1 MQSTIQKRLLALLI
15 LFFSSTQV
23 VSEEYKTGLVL
34 AEVNGKNITLDH
46 IIAAVAKLPSEYNT
60 LEAEYI
66 LEGVLNQIVKQ
77 EIMAQILDTSEKF
90 IEISLENEIR
100 SIRAKYSIEKLMEGF
115 PGNDK
120 LLAAYETATETIQ
133 SLEEFNA
140 SHILVESEK
149 EALNILNS
157 LMAGSDFSKLAQ
169 EKSTGPSGPNG
180 GQLGWFGP
188 GQMVPEFEAA
198 VLVLEIGNIS
208 QPVKTQFGWHLVK
221 LNDRRVK
228 ALPTFE
234 EMKPELVQQLSQAR
248 IDQLLK
254 IETDKSIVKILDTK
268 IEPSLIRN
276 LNLLKN

>member
-23 VSEEYKTGLVL
+23 IGEGYKTGLVL

-115 PGNDK
+115 PGNDQ

-157 LMAGSDFSKLAQ
+157 LKAGSDFSKLAQ

-198 VLVLEIGNIS
+198 VLVLEIGGIS

-221 LNDRRVK
+221 LNDIRVK

-234 EMKPELVQQLSQAR
+234 EMKPELVQQLSQAK

>member
-1 MQSTIQKRLLALLI
+1 
-15 LFFSSTQV
+15 
-23 VSEEYKTGLVL
+23 
-34 AEVNGKNITLDH
+34 
-46 IIAAVAKLPSEYNT
+46 
-60 LEAEYI
+60 
-66 LEGVLNQIVKQ
+66 
-77 EIMAQILDTSEKF
+77 
-90 IEISLENEIR
+90 
-100 SIRAKYSIEKLMEGF
+100 MEGF
-115 PGNDK
+115 PGSDQ
-120 LLAAYETATETIQ
+120 LLAAYKTATETIQ
-133 SLEEFNA
+133 SSEEFNA

-149 EALNILNS
+149 EALKILNS
-157 LMAGSDFSKLAQ
+157 LKAGSNFSKLAQ

>member
-23 VSEEYKTGLVL
+23 VGEGYKTGLVL

-115 PGNDK
+115 PGNDQ

-149 EALNILNS
+149 EALKILNS
-157 LMAGSDFSKLAQ
+157 LKAGSNFSKLAQ

-198 VLVLEIGNIS
+198 VLVLEIGGIS

-221 LNDRRVK
+221 LNDIRVK

>member
-15 LFFSSTQV
+15 LFFSSTQGV
-23 VSEEYKTGLVL
+23 GEEYKTGLVL

-90 IEISLENEIR
+90 IEVSLENEIR

-115 PGNDK
+115 PGNDQ
-120 LLAAYETATETIQ
+120 LLTAYETATETIQ
-133 SLEEFNA
+133 SLEEFSA

-157 LMAGSDFSKLAQ
+157 LKAGSDFSKLAQ

-198 VLVLEIGNIS
+198 VLVLEIGKIS

>member
-23 VSEEYKTGLVL
+23 VGEEYKTGLVL

-60 LEAEYI
+60 LEADYI

-90 IEISLENEIR
+90 IEVSLENEIR
-100 SIRAKYSIEKLMEGF
+100 SIRAKYSIEKLLEGF
-115 PGNDK
+115 PGNDQ
-120 LLAAYETATETIQ
+120 LLAAYETATESIQ

-157 LMAGSDFSKLAQ
+157 LKAGSDFSKLAQ

-198 VLVLEIGNIS
+198 VLVLEIGGIS

-234 EMKPELVQQLSQAR
+234 EMKPELVQQLSQAK

-254 IETDKSIVKILDTK
+254 IETDKSIVKILDTE

>member
-23 VSEEYKTGLVL
+23 VGEEYKTGLVL

-60 LEAEYI
+60 LEADYL

-90 IEISLENEIR
+90 IEVSLENEIR

-115 PGNDK
+115 PGNDQ

-140 SHILVESEK
+140 SHILVESEN
-149 EALNILNS
+149 EALNILN
-157 LMAGSDFSKLAQ
+157 LLKAGSDFSKLAQ

-198 VLVLEIGNIS
+198 VLVLEIGSIS

-228 ALPTFE
+228 APPTFE

-254 IETDKSIVKILDTK
+254 IETDKSIVKLLDTK

>member
-23 VSEEYKTGLVL
+23 VGEEYKTGLVL

-60 LEAEYI
+60 LEADYI

-90 IEISLENEIR
+90 IEVSLENEIR

-115 PGNDK
+115 PGNDQ
-120 LLAAYETATETIQ
+120 LLAAYETATESIQ

-149 EALNILNS
+149 EALDILNS
-157 LMAGSDFSKLAQ
+157 LKAGSDFSKLAQ

-198 VLVLEIGNIS
+198 VLVLEIGGIS

-234 EMKPELVQQLSQAR
+234 EMKPELVQQLSQAK

-254 IETDKSIVKILDTK
+254 IETDKSIVKILDTE

>member
-23 VSEEYKTGLVL
+23 VGEGYKTGLVL

-115 PGNDK
+115 PGSDQ

-133 SLEEFNA
+133 SSEEFNA

-149 EALNILNS
+149 EALKILNS
-157 LMAGSDFSKLAQ
+157 LKAGSDFSKLAQ

-198 VLVLEIGNIS
+198 VLVLEIGGIS

-221 LNDRRVK
+221 LNDIRVK

-234 EMKPELVQQLSQAR
+234 EMKPELVQQLSQAK

>member
-23 VSEEYKTGLVL
+23 FGEEYKAGLVL

-90 IEISLENEIR
+90 IEVSLENEIR

-115 PGNDK
+115 PGSDQ
-120 LLAAYETATETIQ
+120 LLAAYKTATETIQ
-133 SLEEFNA
+133 SSEEFNA

-149 EALNILNS
+149 EALKILNS
-157 LMAGSDFSKLAQ
+157 LKAGSNFSKLAQ

-198 VLVLEIGNIS
+198 VLVLEIGSIS

>member
-23 VSEEYKTGLVL
+23 FGEEYKAGLVL

-115 PGNDK
+115 PGNDQ

-157 LMAGSDFSKLAQ
+157 LKAGSDFSKLAQ

-198 VLVLEIGNIS
+198 VLVLEIGGIS

-221 LNDRRVK
+221 LNDIRVK

-234 EMKPELVQQLSQAR
+234 EMKPELVQQLSQAK

>member
-23 VSEEYKTGLVL
+23 VGEGYKTGLVL

-115 PGNDK
+115 PGNDQ

-157 LMAGSDFSKLAQ
+157 LKAGSDFSKLAQ

-198 VLVLEIGNIS
+198 VLVLEIGGIS

-221 LNDRRVK
+221 LNDIRVK

-234 EMKPELVQQLSQAR
+234 EMKPELVQQLSQAK

>member
-23 VSEEYKTGLVL
+23 FGEEYKAGLVL

-46 IIAAVAKLPSEYNT
+46 VIAAVAKLPSEYNT
-60 LEAEYI
+60 LEADYI

-90 IEISLENEIR
+90 IEVSLENEIR

-115 PGNDK
+115 PGNDQ
-120 LLAAYETATETIQ
+120 LLAAYETATESIQ

-157 LMAGSDFSKLAQ
+157 LKAGSDFSKLAQ

-198 VLVLEIGNIS
+198 VLVLEIGGIS

-234 EMKPELVQQLSQAR
+234 EMKPELVQQLSQAK

>member
-23 VSEEYKTGLVL
+23 FGEEYKTGLVL
-34 AEVNGKNITLDH
+34 AEVNGKNITLGH
-46 IIAAVAKLPSEYNT
+46 VIAAVAKLPSEYNT
-60 LEAEYI
+60 LEADYI

-77 EIMAQILDTSEKF
+77 EIMAQILDESEKF
-90 IEISLENEIR
+90 IEVSLENEIR

-115 PGNDK
+115 PGSDQ
-120 LLAAYETATETIQ
+120 LLAAYKTATETIQ
-133 SLEEFNA
+133 SSEEFNA

-149 EALNILNS
+149 EALKILNS
-157 LMAGSDFSKLAQ
+157 LKAGSNFSKLAQ

>member
-1 MQSTIQKRLLALLI
+1 MQSTIQKRLLVLLI
-15 LFFSSTQV
+15 LFFSSMQV
-23 VSEEYKTGLVL
+23 VGEEYKTGLVL

-60 LEAEYI
+60 LEADYL

-90 IEISLENEIR
+90 IEVSLENEIR
-100 SIRAKYSIEKLMEGF
+100 SIKAKYSVEKLMEGF
-115 PGNDK
+115 PRNDQ

-149 EALNILNS
+149 EALSILDS
-157 LMAGSDFSKLAQ
+157 LKAGFDFSKLAQ

-198 VLVLEIGNIS
+198 VLVLEIGSIS

-254 IETDKSIVKILDTK
+254 IETDKSIINILDTK
-268 IEPSLIRN
+268 IEPSLVRN

>member
-23 VSEEYKTGLVL
+23 VGEEYKTGLVL

-60 LEAEYI
+60 LEADYI
-66 LEGVLNQIVKQ
+66 LEGVLDQIVKQ

-90 IEISLENEIR
+90 IEVSLENEIR

-115 PGNDK
+115 PGNDQ

-157 LMAGSDFSKLAQ
+157 LKAGSDFSKLAK

-198 VLVLEIGNIS
+198 VYIHKKHFSTSCCFSFRCRIFK
-208 QPVKTQFGWHLVK
+208 KT
-221 LNDRRVK
+221 
-228 ALPTFE
+228 
-234 EMKPELVQQLSQAR
+234 
-248 IDQLLK
+248 
-254 IETDKSIVKILDTK
+254 
-268 IEPSLIRN
+268 
-276 LNLLKN
+276 

>member
-1 MQSTIQKRLLALLI
+1 MQSTIQKKLLALLF
-15 LFFSSTQV
+15 LFFSSTQLV
-23 VSEEYKTGLVL
+23 GEEYKSGLVL

-46 IIAAVAKLPSEYNT
+46 IIAAVAKLPPEYNT
-60 LEAEYI
+60 LDADYV
-66 LEGVLNQIVKQ
+66 LEGVLDQIVKQ

-90 IEISLENEIR
+90 IEVSLENEIR
-100 SIRAKYSIEKLMEGF
+100 SIKAKYSVEKLMEGF
-115 PGNDK
+115 PRNDQ

-149 EALNILNS
+149 EALSILDS
-157 LMAGSDFSKLAQ
+157 LKAGFDFSKLAQ

-198 VLVLEIGNIS
+198 VLVLEIGSVS
-208 QPVKTQFGWHLVK
+208 QPVKTQFGWHIVR

-228 ALPTFE
+228 ALPSFE
-234 EMKPELVQQLSQAR
+234 EMKPELVQQLSQSR

-254 IETDKSIVKILDTK
+254 IETDRSIVKMLDTK
-268 IEPSLIRN
+268 IEAGLIRN
-276 LNLLKN
+276 LDLLKN

>member
-15 LFFSSTQV
+15 LFFSSTQGV
-23 VSEEYKTGLVL
+23 GEEYKTGLVL

-60 LEAEYI
+60 LEADYI

-90 IEISLENEIR
+90 IEVSLENEIR

-115 PGNDK
+115 PGNDQ

-133 SLEEFNA
+133 NSEEFNA

-149 EALNILNS
+149 EALKILNS
-157 LMAGSDFSKLAQ
+157 LKAGSDFSKLAQ

-198 VLVLEIGNIS
+198 VLVLEIGSIS

>member
-23 VSEEYKTGLVL
+23 FGEEYKAGLVL
-34 AEVNGKNITLDH
+34 AEVNGKNITLGH
-46 IIAAVAKLPSEYNT
+46 VIAAVAKLPSEYNT
-60 LEAEYI
+60 LEADYI

-77 EIMAQILDTSEKF
+77 EIMAQILDESEKF
-90 IEISLENEIR
+90 IEVSLENEIR

-115 PGNDK
+115 PVNDQ

-133 SLEEFNA
+133 SSEEFNA

-149 EALNILNS
+149 EALKILNS
-157 LMAGSDFSKLAQ
+157 LKAGSDFSKLAQ

>member
-23 VSEEYKTGLVL
+23 VGEEYKTGLVL

-60 LEAEYI
+60 LEADY
-66 LEGVLNQIVKQ
+66 LLDGVLNQIVKQ

-90 IEISLENEIR
+90 IEVSLENEIR

-115 PGNDK
+115 PGNDQ

-149 EALNILNS
+149 EALNILN
-157 LMAGSDFSKLAQ
+157 LLKAGSDFSKLAQ

-198 VLVLEIGNIS
+198 VLVLEIGSIS

>member
-149 EALNILNS
+149 EALNILDS
-157 LMAGSDFSKLAQ
+157 LKAGSDFSKLAQ

-198 VLVLEIGNIS
+198 VLVLEIGSIS

-221 LNDRRVK
+221 LNDRRIK

>member
-1 MQSTIQKRLLALLI
+1 MQSIIQKRLLALVI

-23 VSEEYKTGLVL
+23 VGEEYKTGLVL

-60 LEAEYI
+60 LEADYI

-90 IEISLENEIR
+90 IEVSLENEIR

-115 PGNDK
+115 PGNDQ

-149 EALNILNS
+149 EALNILN
-157 LMAGSDFSKLAQ
+157 LLKAGSDFSKLAQ

-198 VLVLEIGNIS
+198 VLVLEIGSIS

-254 IETDKSIVKILDTK
+254 IETDKSIIKIIDTK
-268 IEPSLIRN
+268 IEPSLVRN

>member
-23 VSEEYKTGLVL
+23 VGEGYKTGLVL

-90 IEISLENEIR
+90 IEVSLENEIR

-115 PGNDK
+115 PGNDQ

-157 LMAGSDFSKLAQ
+157 LKAGSDFSKLAQ

-198 VLVLEIGNIS
+198 VLVLEIGGIS

>member
-23 VSEEYKTGLVL
+23 VGEGYKTGLVL

-60 LEAEYI
+60 LEADYI

-90 IEISLENEIR
+90 IEVSLENEIR

-115 PGNDK
+115 PGNDQ

-157 LMAGSDFSKLAQ
+157 LKAGSDFSKLAK

-198 VLVLEIGNIS
+198 VLVLEIGGIS

-221 LNDRRVK
+221 LNDIRVK

-234 EMKPELVQQLSQAR
+234 EMKPELVQQLSQAK

>member
-1 MQSTIQKRLLALLI
+1 MQSIIQKRLLALLI
-15 LFFSSTQV
+15 LFFSSTHLV
-23 VSEEYKTGLVL
+23 GEEYKTGLVL

-60 LEAEYI
+60 LEADYI

-90 IEISLENEIR
+90 IEVSLENEIR

-115 PGNDK
+115 PGNDQ

-149 EALNILNS
+149 EALNILN
-157 LMAGSDFSKLAQ
+157 LLKAGSDFSKLAQ

-198 VLVLEIGNIS
+198 VLVLEIGSIS

-254 IETDKSIVKILDTK
+254 IETDKSIIKILDTK

>member
-23 VSEEYKTGLVL
+23 VGEEYKTGLVL

-60 LEAEYI
+60 LEADYI

-115 PGNDK
+115 PGNDQ

-157 LMAGSDFSKLAQ
+157 LKAGSDFSKLAQ

-198 VLVLEIGNIS
+198 VLVLEIGGIS

-221 LNDRRVK
+221 LNDIRVK

-234 EMKPELVQQLSQAR
+234 EMKPELVQQLSQAK

>member
-23 VSEEYKTGLVL
+23 FGEEYKAGLVL
-34 AEVNGKNITLDH
+34 AEVNGKNITLGH
-46 IIAAVAKLPSEYNT
+46 VIAAVAKLPSEYNT
-60 LEAEYI
+60 LEADYI

-115 PGNDK
+115 PGNDQ
-120 LLAAYETATETIQ
+120 LIAAYERATETIQ

-157 LMAGSDFSKLAQ
+157 LKAGSDFSKLAQ

-198 VLVLEIGNIS
+198 VLVLEIGKIS

>member
-23 VSEEYKTGLVL
+23 VGEGYKTGLVL

-115 PGNDK
+115 PVNDQ
-120 LLAAYETATETIQ
+120 LLAAYETATETMQ
-133 SLEEFNA
+133 SSEEFNA

-149 EALNILNS
+149 EALKILNS
-157 LMAGSDFSKLAQ
+157 LKAGSDFSKLAQ

>member
-23 VSEEYKTGLVL
+23 VGEGYKTGLVL

-60 LEAEYI
+60 LEADYI

-115 PGNDK
+115 PGNDQ

-157 LMAGSDFSKLAQ
+157 LKAGSDFSKLAQ

-198 VLVLEIGNIS
+198 VLVLEIGGIS

-221 LNDRRVK
+221 LNDIRVK

>member
-23 VSEEYKTGLVL
+23 VGEEYKAGLVL

-60 LEAEYI
+60 LEADYV

-90 IEISLENEIR
+90 IEVSLENEIR

-115 PGNDK
+115 PGNDQ

-157 LMAGSDFSKLAQ
+157 LKAGSDFSKLAQ

-198 VLVLEIGNIS
+198 VLVLEIGSIS

>member
-1 MQSTIQKRLLALLI
+1 MQSTIQKKLLALLF
-15 LFFSSTQV
+15 LFFSSTQLV
-23 VSEEYKTGLVL
+23 GEEYKSGLVL

-46 IIAAVAKLPSEYNT
+46 IIAAVAKLPPEYNT
-60 LEAEYI
+60 LDADYV
-66 LEGVLNQIVKQ
+66 LEGVLDQIVKQ

-90 IEISLENEIR
+90 IEVSLENEIR
-100 SIRAKYSIEKLMEGF
+100 SIKAKYSVEKLMEGF
-115 PGNDK
+115 PRNDQ

-149 EALNILNS
+149 EALNILDS
-157 LMAGSDFSKLAQ
+157 LKAGFDFSKLAQ

-198 VLVLEIGNIS
+198 VLVLEIGSVS
-208 QPVKTQFGWHLVK
+208 QPVKTQFGWHIVK

-228 ALPTFE
+228 ALPSFE
-234 EMKPELVQQLSQAR
+234 EMKPELVQQLSQSR

-254 IETDKSIVKILDTK
+254 IETDRSIVKMLDTK
-268 IEPSLIRN
+268 IEAGLIRN
-276 LNLLKN
+276 LDLLKN

>member
-23 VSEEYKTGLVL
+23 VGDEYKTGLVL

-60 LEAEYI
+60 LEADYI
-66 LEGVLNQIVKQ
+66 LEGVLDQIVKQ

-90 IEISLENEIR
+90 IEVSLENEIR

-115 PGNDK
+115 PGNDQ

-157 LMAGSDFSKLAQ
+157 LKAGSDFSKLAQ